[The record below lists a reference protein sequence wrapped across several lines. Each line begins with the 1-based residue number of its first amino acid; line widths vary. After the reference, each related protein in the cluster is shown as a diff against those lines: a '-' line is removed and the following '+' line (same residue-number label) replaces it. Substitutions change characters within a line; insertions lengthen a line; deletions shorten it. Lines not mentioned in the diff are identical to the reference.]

1 MYPDTPAGLSQIFSF
16 TMFSVSLSSLL
27 RGPLNVATIAKV
39 QSRTQILAPSKMHV
53 DSGLKW
59 SFPHFHWPVRTA
71 DVAKQSCPHVPYFS
85 FPFLPPSKKGVELPS
100 CCAIFIGNKTCLIS
114 PVIGYHHI
122 PVILLSLSWRWSTG
136 WIMSVSA
143 KPSWNSFYCLN
154 GFYCCLYQ
162 LFLAGAGS
170 Y

>member
-1 MYPDTPAGLSQIFSF
+1 MCPDTPAGLSQIFSLCF
-16 TMFSVSLSSLL
+16 QSACPHSCVGRWML
-27 RGPLNVATIAKV
+27 PLPPRYKV
-39 QSRTQILAPSKMHV
+39 MIKSNTFQMHV
-53 DSGLKW
+53 VSGLKW
-59 SFPHFHWPVRTA
+59 SFLHFHWPVRTA

-85 FPFLPPSKKGVELPS
+85 FPFFSPSKKGVELS
-100 CCAIFIGNKTCLIS
+100 SSCAIFIGNKTCLIS

-122 PVILLSLSWRWSTG
+122 PVVLLSLSWRWSTG
-136 WIMSVSA
+136 WMMSGSA